1 MEREEAML
9 FSKDGLSR
17 IDYTLVLAVIILVV
31 IGILMIYSAGF
42 DPIEKVNNGLYRKQI
57 LWFIFGF
64 ILMVGLTIINYQ
76 ALGEF
81 SLHIYAVLI
90 VVLLITAIF
99 GRPVRNTRAWLNFG
113 VIAIQPSEF
122 MKLGLVIILAKYL
135 EVRERDIVR
144 LRELVIPTILT
155 FIPVL
160 IILKQPDFGTAIIFI
175 PILLTMLF
183 VGGAD
188 ITHLISIVLIASI
201 AMVVPMI
208 LTYREWI
215 GAEGSNFILDF
226 FKDVN
231 LLLLVSGVMLAITI
245 AAFVLHYFSV
255 KKILRKIYIP
265 GAVVSLGLM
274 ASVLIQNLFKV
285 YQKRRILVFL
295 NPDLDPQGSGY
306 NIIQSKIAIGS
317 GGLFGKGFLKGS
329 QSQLGFLPEKTS
341 DFIFSV
347 VAEEWGFL
355 GGIVMIGL
363 LGFLVFKCIQTA
375 FEAKDK
381 FGALLASGITTIFFF
396 HVLVN
401 IGMVIGIMPVTGL
414 PLCFVSYG
422 GSNLLMSMICVGIIL
437 NIRAR
442 KFVY

>member
-1 MEREEAML
+1 ML
-9 FSKDGLSR
+9 FSKDGLSK
-17 IDYTLVLAVIILVV
+17 IDYNLVIAIIVAVT

-42 DPIEKVNNGLYRKQI
+42 DPIDKMNNGLYRKQI

-64 ILMVGLTIINYQ
+64 IFMVGMTVINYQ
-76 ALGEF
+76 ALGDY
-81 SLHIYAVLI
+81 SLHIYIVL
-90 VVLLITAIF
+90 VVLLIITTIF
-99 GRPVRNTRAWLNFG
+99 GTPVRNTRAWLNFG
-113 VIAIQPSEF
+113 LFSIQPSEF

-135 EVRERDIVR
+135 EIRERDINR
-144 LRELVIPTILT
+144 LRELVVPTLVT
-155 FIPVL
+155 FVPVL
-160 IILKQPDFGTAIIFI
+160 VILQQPDFGTAIIFI

-188 ITHLISIVLIASI
+188 VSHLISIVLIAAI
-201 AMVVPMI
+201 ALVVPMI
-208 LTYREWI
+208 LTYREWV

-226 FKDVN
+226 FTDIR
-231 LLLLVSGVMLAITI
+231 LLMIVSSVMLLITLVT
-245 AAFVLHYFSV
+245 FVLHFFSV
-255 KKILRKIYIP
+255 KKFLRKIYVP
-265 GAVVSLGLM
+265 GSILSLGLM
-274 ASVLIQNLFKV
+274 ASVIIQNLFRV

-317 GGLFGKGFLKGS
+317 GGFFGKGFLKGS

-347 VAEEWGFL
+347 VAEEWGFI
-355 GGIVMIGL
+355 GGLIL
-363 LGFLVFKCIQTA
+363 LGIFGFIILRGIQTA
-375 FEAKDK
+375 FDAKDK

-401 IGMVIGIMPVTGL
+401 IGMAVGIMPVTGL
-414 PLCFVSYG
+414 PLCFISYG
-422 GSNLLMSMICVGIIL
+422 GSNLLMSMISIGILL

>member
-1 MEREEAML
+1 ML
-9 FSKDGLSR
+9 FSKEGLSK
-17 IDYTLVLAVIILVV
+17 IDYALVIAVVLTVF

-42 DPIEKVNNGLYRKQI
+42 DPIDKVNNGLYRKQL

-64 ILMVGLTIINYQ
+64 ILMIGLAIVNYQ
-76 ALGEF
+76 SLGEF
-81 SLHIYAVLI
+81 SLHIYVILI
-90 VVLLITAIF
+90 ILLIITTIF
-99 GRPVRNTRAWLNFG
+99 GTPVRNTRAWLNFG
-113 VIAIQPSEF
+113 VFSIQPSEF

-135 EVRERDIVR
+135 EIRERDITR
-144 LRELVIPTILT
+144 LRELVVPALLT
-155 FIPVL
+155 FIPML

-188 ITHLISIVLIASI
+188 ISHLLSIVLIATI
-201 AMVVPMI
+201 AMVVPMV

-215 GAEGSNFILDF
+215 GAEGSNFLLDF
-226 FKDVN
+226 FQDVN
-231 LLLLVSGVMLAITI
+231 LLLVVSGVLLLVTLVT
-245 AAFVLHYFSV
+245 FVLHFFSV
-255 KKILRKIYIP
+255 KKFLRKIYIP
-265 GAVVSLGLM
+265 GAVISLGLM
-274 ASVLIQNLFKV
+274 TSVVIQKLFKV

-317 GGLFGKGFLKGS
+317 GGFFGKGFLKGS
-329 QSQLGFLPEKTS
+329 QSQLGFLPEKSS

-347 VAEEWGFL
+347 VAEEWGFFGAL
-355 GGIVMIGL
+355 VL
-363 LGFLVFKCIQTA
+363 LALFGFIIFRCVQTA
-375 FEAKDK
+375 FESKDK
-381 FGALLASGITTIFFF
+381 FGALLASGIGTILFF
-396 HVLVN
+396 HILIN
-401 IGMVIGIMPVTGL
+401 IGMAVGIMPVTGL

-422 GSNLLMSMICVGIIL
+422 GSNLMMSMICIGIML

>member
-1 MEREEAML
+1 ML
-9 FSKDGLSR
+9 FSKEGLSK
-17 IDYTLVLAVIILVV
+17 IDYTLVIAVTLTVV

-42 DPIEKVNNGLYRKQI
+42 DPIDKMNNGLYRRQI
-57 LWFIFGF
+57 MWFIFAF

-81 SLHIYAVLI
+81 SLHIYVIL
-90 VVLLITAIF
+90 VVLLLITTIF

-113 VIAIQPSEF
+113 VINFQPSEF

-135 EVRERDIVR
+135 EIRERDINR
-144 LRELVIPTILT
+144 LRELLVPTILT
-155 FIPVL
+155 FIPIL

-175 PILLTMLF
+175 PILFTMLF

-188 ITHLISIVLIASI
+188 VTHLIAIVLIAAI
-201 AMVVPMI
+201 AMIVPMI

-231 LLLLVSGVMLAITI
+231 LILIVSSVLLVITMS
-245 AAFVLHYFSV
+245 AFVLHYFSV
-255 KKILRKIYIP
+255 NKLLRKVYIP
-265 GAVVSLGLM
+265 GAIISLGLM
-274 ASVLIQNLFKV
+274 ASVVIQKLFRV

-317 GGLFGKGFLKGS
+317 GGFFGKGFLKGS

-347 VAEEWGFL
+347 VAEEWGFI
-355 GGIVMIGL
+355 GGIIL
-363 LGFLVFKCIQTA
+363 LGLFGFIIFRCIQTA

-396 HVLVN
+396 HFIVN
-401 IGMVIGIMPVTGL
+401 IGMAIGIMPVTGL

-422 GSNLLMSMICVGIIL
+422 GSNLLMSMICIGIML

>member
-1 MEREEAML
+1 ML
-9 FSKDGLSR
+9 FSKEGLSK
-17 IDYTLVLAVIILVV
+17 IDYTLVLAVVLVV
-31 IGILMIYSAGF
+31 IIGILMIYSAGF
-42 DPIEKVNNGLYRKQI
+42 DPIDKVNNGLYRKQI

-64 ILMVGLTIINYQ
+64 ILMVGLTIISYQ

-81 SLHIYAVLI
+81 SLHIYAILVI
-90 VVLLITAIF
+90 LLIITTIF

-135 EVRERDIVR
+135 EIRERDIVR
-144 LRELVIPTILT
+144 LRELVVPALLT
-155 FIPVL
+155 FVPVL

-188 ITHLISIVLIASI
+188 ITHLVSIVLIATI
-201 AMVVPMI
+201 AMVVPMM

-215 GAEGSNFILDF
+215 GAEGSNFLLDF

-231 LLLLVSGVMLAITI
+231 LLLIVSSVLLVITL
-245 AAFVLHYFSV
+245 AAFVLHFFSV
-255 KKILRKIYIP
+255 MKFLRKIYIP
-265 GAVVSLGLM
+265 GAIISLGLM
-274 ASVLIQNLFKV
+274 ASVVIQKLFKV

-317 GGLFGKGFLKGS
+317 GGFFGKGFLKGS

-347 VAEEWGFL
+347 VAEEWGL
-355 GGIVMIGL
+355 VGGVIL
-363 LGFLVFKCIQTA
+363 LGLFGVIIFKCIQTA

-396 HVLVN
+396 HILVN
-401 IGMVIGIMPVTGL
+401 IGMAVGIMPVTGL

-422 GSNLLMSMICVGIIL
+422 GSNLLMSMICVGIML

-442 KFVY
+442 KLIY

>member
-1 MEREEAML
+1 ML
-9 FSKDGLSR
+9 FSKEGLSK
-17 IDYTLVLAVIILVV
+17 IDYTLVIAVSLTVV

-42 DPIEKVNNGLYRKQI
+42 DPIDKMNNGLYRRQI
-57 LWFIFGF
+57 MWFIFGF

-81 SLHIYAVLI
+81 SLHIYVILVI
-90 VVLLITAIF
+90 LLLVTTIF

-113 VIAIQPSEF
+113 VISFQPSEF
-122 MKLGLVIILAKYL
+122 MKLALVIILAKYL
-135 EVRERDIVR
+135 EIRERDINR
-144 LRELVIPTILT
+144 LRELLVPTILT
-155 FIPVL
+155 FIPIL

-175 PILLTMLF
+175 PILFTMLF

-188 ITHLISIVLIASI
+188 ITHLVSIILIAAI
-201 AMVVPMI
+201 AMIVPMI

-215 GAEGSNFILDF
+215 GAEGSNFLLDF

-231 LLLLVSGVMLAITI
+231 LILIVSSVLLVITI

-255 KKILRKIYIP
+255 NKYLRKVYIP
-265 GAVVSLGLM
+265 GAILSLGLM
-274 ASVLIQNLFKV
+274 ASVVIQKLFKV

-317 GGLFGKGFLKGS
+317 GGFFGKGFLKGS

-347 VAEEWGFL
+347 VAEEWGFV
-355 GGIVMIGL
+355 GGIIL
-363 LGFLVFKCIQTA
+363 LMLFGFIISRCIQTA

-396 HVLVN
+396 HIIVN
-401 IGMVIGIMPVTGL
+401 IGMAIGIMPVTGL

-422 GSNLLMSMICVGIIL
+422 GSNLLMSMICIGIML

>member
-1 MEREEAML
+1 L
-9 FSKDGLSR
+9 
-17 IDYTLVLAVIILVV
+17 
-31 IGILMIYSAGF
+31 
-42 DPIEKVNNGLYRKQI
+42 
-57 LWFIFGF
+57 
-64 ILMVGLTIINYQ
+64 
-76 ALGEF
+76 
-81 SLHIYAVLI
+81 
-90 VVLLITAIF
+90 
-99 GRPVRNTRAWLNFG
+99 
-113 VIAIQPSEF
+113 
-122 MKLGLVIILAKYL
+122 LAKYL
-135 EVRERDIVR
+135 EIRERDITR
-144 LRELVIPTILT
+144 LRELLVPTVLT
-155 FIPVL
+155 FIPIL

-175 PILLTMLF
+175 PILFTMLF

-188 ITHLISIVLIASI
+188 ITHLISIILIAAI

-215 GAEGSNFILDF
+215 GAEGSNFLLDF

-231 LLLLVSGVMLAITI
+231 LILIVSSVLLVITL

-255 KKILRKIYIP
+255 NKYLRKVYIP
-265 GAVVSLGLM
+265 GAILSLGLM
-274 ASVLIQNLFKV
+274 ASVVIQKLFKV

-317 GGLFGKGFLKGS
+317 GGFFGKGFLKGS

-347 VAEEWGFL
+347 VAEEWGFV
-355 GGIVMIGL
+355 GGIIL
-363 LGFLVFKCIQTA
+363 LVLFGFIIFRCIQTA

-396 HVLVN
+396 HIMVN
-401 IGMVIGIMPVTGL
+401 IGMAIGIMPVTGL

-422 GSNLLMSMICVGIIL
+422 GSNLLMSMICIGIML

>member
-1 MEREEAML
+1 ML
-9 FSKDGLSR
+9 FSKEGLSK
-17 IDYTLVLAVIILVV
+17 IDYTLVIAITLTVI

-42 DPIEKVNNGLYRKQI
+42 DPIDKMNNGLYRRQI
-57 LWFIFGF
+57 MWFIFGF
-64 ILMVGLTIINYQ
+64 IIMVGLTIINYQ
-76 ALGEF
+76 ALGEY
-81 SLHIYAVLI
+81 SLHIYVIMVIL
-90 VVLLITAIF
+90 LLITTIF

-113 VIAIQPSEF
+113 VISFQPSEF

-135 EVRERDIVR
+135 EIRERDINR
-144 LRELVIPTILT
+144 LRELVVPTILT
-155 FIPVL
+155 FIPIL
-160 IILKQPDFGTAIIFI
+160 IILRQPDFGTAIIFI
-175 PILLTMLF
+175 PILFTMLF

-188 ITHLISIVLIASI
+188 ISHLVAIVLIAAI

-215 GAEGSNFILDF
+215 GAEGSNFLLDF

-231 LLLLVSGVMLAITI
+231 LILIVSSILLVIAT

-255 KKILRKIYIP
+255 NKYLRKIYIP
-265 GAVVSLGLM
+265 GAILSLGLL
-274 ASVLIQNLFKV
+274 ASVVIQKLFKV

-317 GGLFGKGFLKGS
+317 GGFFGKGFLKGS

-347 VAEEWGFL
+347 VAEEWGFI
-355 GGIVMIGL
+355 GGVIL
-363 LGFLVFKCIQTA
+363 LILFGFIIFRCIQTA

-396 HVLVN
+396 HILIN
-401 IGMVIGIMPVTGL
+401 IGMAIGIMPVTGL

-422 GSNLLMSMICVGIIL
+422 GSNLLMSMICIGIML

>member
-1 MEREEAML
+1 ML
-9 FSKDGLSR
+9 FSKEGLSK
-17 IDYTLVLAVIILVV
+17 IDYTLVIAVVLTVV

-42 DPIEKVNNGLYRKQI
+42 DPIDKMNNGLYRKQI

-64 ILMVGLTIINYQ
+64 LLMLGLTIINYQ
-76 ALGEF
+76 ALGEY
-81 SLHIYAVLI
+81 SLHIYIMLI
-90 VVLLITAIF
+90 VLLLVTTIF

-113 VIAIQPSEF
+113 VISIQPSEF

-135 EVRERDIVR
+135 EIRERDINR
-144 LRELVIPTILT
+144 LRELLVPTVLT

-175 PILLTMLF
+175 PILFTMLF

-188 ITHLISIVLIASI
+188 ITHLIAIVLIATI

-215 GAEGSNFILDF
+215 GAEGSNFLLDF

-231 LLLLVSGVMLAITI
+231 LLLIVSSILFLITI
-245 AAFVLHYFSV
+245 AAFVLHFFSV
-255 KKILRKIYIP
+255 KKFLRKVYLP
-265 GAVVSLGLM
+265 GAIISLGLM
-274 ASVLIQNLFKV
+274 ASVVIQKLFKV
-285 YQKRRILVFL
+285 YQKRRILVFM

-347 VAEEWGFL
+347 VAEEWGL
-355 GGIVMIGL
+355 IGGIIL
-363 LGFLVFKCIQTA
+363 LGLFGFIIFRCIQTA
-375 FEAKDK
+375 FDAKDK

-401 IGMVIGIMPVTGL
+401 IGMAVGIMPVTGL

-422 GSNLLMSMICVGIIL
+422 GSNLLMSMICIGIML